1 VEAVMAERAMT
12 VVQRRAARSL
22 VGATLMLMCAV
33 VPAAAQSFTGVTGG
47 FFETYEFLEPEALGI
62 QRVSLA
68 TVPIGAQAPVIDRVS
83 VGLRGAFAY
92 GSMTRADGEEV
103 TLSGLTDT
111 ELRANFEVVREIL
124 TVSAAV
130 LLPTGQSTQTF
141 EESELSGL
149 VAADLLPFRIS
160 NWGSGGGAGVVSSF
174 AIPVGEFG
182 VGLSAGYTMGQEF
195 EPIAEDELSY
205 RPGDEIRVRLVV
217 DRNFGSSSKASLV
230 LGGQTYQ
237 DDELSDASVF
247 EPGDR
252 FEAIGSF
259 AFRAGAQSTAVVYG
273 GFQHR
278 GEGLLLDESL
288 ETPAQDLFTAG
299 VGFRIPRGITTLMP
313 AADLRIFRR
322 SDGVGQGHLAS
333 LGATAEWPAG
343 PVVLLPALRGRFGKA
358 LLWDGAESS
367 VRGAELGLG
376 IRYRT
381 R

>member
-1 VEAVMAERAMT
+1 MRTGRGLLLSVGLLLWS
-12 VVQRRAARSL
+12 AA
-22 VGATLMLMCAV
+22 A
-33 VPAAAQSFTGVTGG
+33 AAAQGFTGVAGG
-47 FFETYEFLEPEALGI
+47 FFETYEFLDPDALGI

-68 TVPIGAQAPVIDRVS
+68 TVPIGAQVPVIDRIS
-83 VGLRGAFAY
+83 VDLRGAFAY
-92 GSMTRADGEEV
+92 GSMTRTDGTEV
-103 TLSGLTDT
+103 TLSGPTDT
-111 ELRANFEVVREIL
+111 ELRANLEVVREIL
-124 TVSAAV
+124 TVSAAL
-130 LLPTGQSTQTF
+130 LLPTGQSSQTF

-160 NWGSGGGAGVVSSF
+160 NWGSGGGAGLVSSF

-182 VGLSAGYTMGQEF
+182 VGFSAGYTMGQEF
-195 EPIAEDELSY
+195 EPIAEDELAY
-205 RPGDEIRVRLVV
+205 RPGDEIRLRMVV
-217 DRNFGSSSKASLV
+217 DRSFGSSSKVSLI
-230 LGGQTYQ
+230 LGGQTYR
-237 DDELSDASVF
+237 DDEFSGASVY

-252 FEAIGSF
+252 YEAMGTF

-278 GEGLLLDESL
+278 AEGLLLDESI

-299 VGFRIPRGITTLMP
+299 TGFRIPRGITTLMP
-313 AADLRIFRR
+313 AAELRIFRR

-333 LGATAEWPAG
+333 VGASAEWPTG
-343 PVVLLPALRGRFGKA
+343 PVVLLPTLRGRFGKA

-367 VRGAELGLG
+367 VRGAEVGMG